1 MDNLNT
7 WKVRVDTELDKKEEA
22 VSETLETIDTLQKST
37 RETQLENEDVSVQL
51 QDVIN
56 VKRGSTEKIRA
67 TGEMCDDL
75 KCQASSV
82 QQTFTRAEAEKE
94 NTEYVNLSRKQETKV
109 NTFAVTLGDLNLK
122 TQNNKNVTLDKVEV
136 AVEEMGRAQW
146 DFTIK
151 LTIKESQVKENSEL
165 LELRNEVLKTTSHV
179 LQDPSSNCA
188 GLEGIKRNF
197 PTRLEQAQ
205 EEINTLSLE
214 RDRRQEVES
223 TLQIQNTESSLAVE
237 EREHT
242 TSTTELQQSRDQPQH
257 EHRDLNVIVQNLEKA
272 NEELPEAAG
281 QRCSEE
287 AEIRS
292 RLETNI
298 RGKNT
303 EIDNMTIASD
313 NNNAKHQ
320 ETLIKDLESEM
331 DSLKR
336 RHEQARNNSA
346 AELADCREQIKHL
359 KEINSRSISAE
370 IEQVKIRAEKTAQFK
385 ITEMIAMVEEYKRQC
400 DRNLAAKEKQYCYIG
415 HKHQEAL
422 ENVQTSNN
430 EMRAEIAK
438 LKEELKQKEGGVD
451 ALLRPR
457 AAPQAAVTAG
467 TSAAT
472 PATGD
477 GNALAPGSAGDE
489 APRES
494 SRGFR
499 RRPRER
505 ATQTSPLPAPV
516 TAAKSAPEGI
526 REPLATGEMANA
538 KRKLL
543 YWSDSESSEGMDLT
557 VDEQLLESV
566 SGAMPSKRS
575 DKARAAGKNL
585 FDAEG
590 SGDSDDDDT
599 GTIRASEISRKAAST
614 RKVKRGR
621 MISALPPSKPPA
633 IEWGNIFD
641 WFEDPDVYAFEPE
654 D

>member
-1 MDNLNT
+1 
-7 WKVRVDTELDKKEEA
+7 
-22 VSETLETIDTLQKST
+22 
-37 RETQLENEDVSVQL
+37 
-51 QDVIN
+51 
-56 VKRGSTEKIRA
+56 
-67 TGEMCDDL
+67 
-75 KCQASSV
+75 
-82 QQTFTRAEAEKE
+82 
-94 NTEYVNLSRKQETKV
+94 
-109 NTFAVTLGDLNLK
+109 
-122 TQNNKNVTLDKVEV
+122 
-136 AVEEMGRAQW
+136 
-146 DFTIK
+146 
-151 LTIKESQVKENSEL
+151 
-165 LELRNEVLKTTSHV
+165 
-179 LQDPSSNCA
+179 
-188 GLEGIKRNF
+188 
-197 PTRLEQAQ
+197 
-205 EEINTLSLE
+205 
-214 RDRRQEVES
+214 
-223 TLQIQNTESSLAVE
+223 
-237 EREHT
+237 
-242 TSTTELQQSRDQPQH
+242 
-257 EHRDLNVIVQNLEKA
+257 
-272 NEELPEAAG
+272 
-281 QRCSEE
+281 
-287 AEIRS
+287 
-292 RLETNI
+292 
-298 RGKNT
+298 
-303 EIDNMTIASD
+303 MTIASD

-385 ITEMIAMVEEYKRQC
+385 ITEMIAMAEEYKRQC

-422 ENVQTSNN
+422 ENVQTSQNN

-451 ALLRPR
+451 ASSRPR

-467 TSAAT
+467 TSAVT

-505 ATQTSPLPAPV
+505 ATQTSPLPAPVTAAKLAPEGIREPLATGEMANAKRKLLYWSDSESSEGMDLTNNEMRAEIAKLKEELKQKEGGVDASSRPRAAPQAAVTAGTSAVTPATGDGNALAPGSAGDEAPRESSRGFRRRPRERATQTSPSV

-575 DKARAAGKNL
+575 DKARAAGK
-585 FDAEG
+585 
-590 SGDSDDDDT
+590 
-599 GTIRASEISRKAAST
+599 ASEISRKAAST

>member
-1 MDNLNT
+1 
-7 WKVRVDTELDKKEEA
+7 
-22 VSETLETIDTLQKST
+22 
-37 RETQLENEDVSVQL
+37 
-51 QDVIN
+51 
-56 VKRGSTEKIRA
+56 
-67 TGEMCDDL
+67 
-75 KCQASSV
+75 
-82 QQTFTRAEAEKE
+82 
-94 NTEYVNLSRKQETKV
+94 
-109 NTFAVTLGDLNLK
+109 
-122 TQNNKNVTLDKVEV
+122 
-136 AVEEMGRAQW
+136 
-146 DFTIK
+146 
-151 LTIKESQVKENSEL
+151 
-165 LELRNEVLKTTSHV
+165 
-179 LQDPSSNCA
+179 
-188 GLEGIKRNF
+188 
-197 PTRLEQAQ
+197 
-205 EEINTLSLE
+205 
-214 RDRRQEVES
+214 
-223 TLQIQNTESSLAVE
+223 
-237 EREHT
+237 
-242 TSTTELQQSRDQPQH
+242 
-257 EHRDLNVIVQNLEKA
+257 
-272 NEELPEAAG
+272 
-281 QRCSEE
+281 
-287 AEIRS
+287 
-292 RLETNI
+292 
-298 RGKNT
+298 
-303 EIDNMTIASD
+303 MTIASD

-385 ITEMIAMVEEYKRQC
+385 ITEMIAMAEEYK
-400 DRNLAAKEKQYCYIG
+400 
-415 HKHQEAL
+415 
-422 ENVQTSNN
+422 NN

-451 ALLRPR
+451 ASLRPR

-526 REPLATGEMANA
+526 REPLATGEMANS

>member
-1 MDNLNT
+1 
-7 WKVRVDTELDKKEEA
+7 
-22 VSETLETIDTLQKST
+22 
-37 RETQLENEDVSVQL
+37 
-51 QDVIN
+51 
-56 VKRGSTEKIRA
+56 
-67 TGEMCDDL
+67 
-75 KCQASSV
+75 
-82 QQTFTRAEAEKE
+82 
-94 NTEYVNLSRKQETKV
+94 
-109 NTFAVTLGDLNLK
+109 
-122 TQNNKNVTLDKVEV
+122 
-136 AVEEMGRAQW
+136 
-146 DFTIK
+146 
-151 LTIKESQVKENSEL
+151 
-165 LELRNEVLKTTSHV
+165 
-179 LQDPSSNCA
+179 
-188 GLEGIKRNF
+188 
-197 PTRLEQAQ
+197 
-205 EEINTLSLE
+205 
-214 RDRRQEVES
+214 
-223 TLQIQNTESSLAVE
+223 
-237 EREHT
+237 
-242 TSTTELQQSRDQPQH
+242 
-257 EHRDLNVIVQNLEKA
+257 
-272 NEELPEAAG
+272 
-281 QRCSEE
+281 
-287 AEIRS
+287 
-292 RLETNI
+292 
-298 RGKNT
+298 
-303 EIDNMTIASD
+303 MTIASD

-385 ITEMIAMVEEYKRQC
+385 ITEMIAMAEEYKRQC

-451 ALLRPR
+451 ASLRPR

-557 VDEQLLESV
+557 VDEQLLESA

-599 GTIRASEISRKAAST
+599 DTIRASEISRKAASR

-633 IEWGNIFD
+633 IECGNIFD
-641 WFEDPDVYAFEPE
+641 WF
-654 D
+654 

>member
-1 MDNLNT
+1 
-7 WKVRVDTELDKKEEA
+7 
-22 VSETLETIDTLQKST
+22 
-37 RETQLENEDVSVQL
+37 
-51 QDVIN
+51 
-56 VKRGSTEKIRA
+56 
-67 TGEMCDDL
+67 
-75 KCQASSV
+75 
-82 QQTFTRAEAEKE
+82 
-94 NTEYVNLSRKQETKV
+94 
-109 NTFAVTLGDLNLK
+109 
-122 TQNNKNVTLDKVEV
+122 
-136 AVEEMGRAQW
+136 
-146 DFTIK
+146 
-151 LTIKESQVKENSEL
+151 
-165 LELRNEVLKTTSHV
+165 
-179 LQDPSSNCA
+179 
-188 GLEGIKRNF
+188 
-197 PTRLEQAQ
+197 
-205 EEINTLSLE
+205 
-214 RDRRQEVES
+214 
-223 TLQIQNTESSLAVE
+223 
-237 EREHT
+237 
-242 TSTTELQQSRDQPQH
+242 
-257 EHRDLNVIVQNLEKA
+257 
-272 NEELPEAAG
+272 
-281 QRCSEE
+281 
-287 AEIRS
+287 
-292 RLETNI
+292 
-298 RGKNT
+298 
-303 EIDNMTIASD
+303 MTIASD

-385 ITEMIAMVEEYKRQC
+385 ITEMIAMAEEYKRQC

-422 ENVQTSNN
+422 ENVQTSQNN

-451 ALLRPR
+451 ASLRPR

-477 GNALAPGSAGDE
+477 GNSLAPGSAGDEAPRESSRGFRRRPRERATQTSPLPAPVTAAKLAPEGIREPLATGEMANAKRKLLYWSDSESSEGMDLTNNEMRAEIAKSKEELKQKEGGVDASSRPRAAPQAAVTAGTSAVTPAMGDGNSLAPGSAGDE

-557 VDEQLLESV
+557 VDEQLLESA
-566 SGAMPSKRS
+566 SGTMPSKRS

-599 GTIRASEISRKAAST
+599 DTIRASEISRKAASR

-641 WFEDPDVYAFEPE
+641 WF
-654 D
+654 